1 VIVRL
6 TSTSPG
12 RLVKLASLGVMPG
25 VRITL
30 LQRQPAVVVRI
41 AETSVALD
49 GEVAEE
55 ILVDPAV
62 DESGA

>member
-1 VIVRL
+1 
-6 TSTSPG
+6 
-12 RLVKLASLGVMPG
+12 MPG

-30 LQRQPAVVVRI
+30 LQRQPAVVFRI

-55 ILVDPAV
+55 ILVDPTV
-62 DESGA
+62 DMPGA